1 MRYCKHTQW
10 LGLGAN
16 DGDVFL
22 QNTDRLHTLLEDLP
36 DPDEQSPSLF
46 VFIGNKSKAM
56 AIKELAK
63 TFSPPPRYG
72 RDPSCQSQHDDESSS
87 RGQAN
92 LTGRRAHREIYLY
105 IHALS
110 AFSSR
115 PVLLAKGDLSS
126 LNKPR
131 RALATKKCYKTASRQ
146 LNSWT
151 PTTLTLSESAN
162 KIYFRLLSP
171 FTDVFCFFADDVGK
185 FRPIVQRLAL

>member
-92 LTGRRAHREIYLY
+92 LTGRRAYKEIHLH
-105 IHALS
+105 IHALR

-115 PVLLAKGDLSS
+115 PILLAEGDLPN
-126 LNKPR
+126 LDKLR
-131 RALATKKCYKTASRQ
+131 RALVAEKCHEASSRQ
-146 LNSWT
+146 LDSRTLIT
-151 PTTLTLSESAN
+151 PTLSASAD

-185 FRPIVQRLAL
+185 FRPIVERLAL